1 MVDRMAPDIRIA
13 SEDDAATLSQV
24 ASATFPL
31 ACPPGTDE
39 GDIATFIATDLT
51 AERFARHLADPMR
64 TILLATDDD
73 EPTAYS
79 MLLLG
84 EPDDEDVQACLTAR
98 PSVELNKFYVV
109 PKAHGNGLASRL
121 MDASIEVARANG
133 ASGVWLGVS
142 SGNPRA
148 NRFYEK
154 HGFRVVGIKSF
165 SMGEHTFDDDHV
177 RERVL

>member
-1 MVDRMAPDIRIA
+1 MVGRMGPDIRIA
-13 SEDDAATLSQV
+13 TEADAATLSEL

-39 GDIATFIATDLT
+39 DDIATFIATDLT
-51 AERFARHLADPMR
+51 TERFVRHLADPAR
-64 TILLATDDD
+64 TVLLATEDG

-79 MLLLG
+79 LLVHG
-84 EPDDEDVQACLTAR
+84 EPDDADVQVSLTAR
-98 PSVELNKFYVV
+98 PTVELNKFYVV
-109 PKAHGNGLASRL
+109 PQAHGNGLAARL
-121 MDASIEVARANG
+121 MDASVELARTSG

-142 SGNPRA
+142 SGNTRA

-154 HGFRVVGIKSF
+154 QGFRVVGTKTF
-165 SMGEHTFDDDHV
+165 AMGEHTFDDDFV

>member
-1 MVDRMAPDIRIA
+1 MVNRMAPDIRIA
-13 SEDDAATLSQV
+13 SEEDAAALSQV

-39 GDIATFIATDLT
+39 GDIASFVATDLT
-51 AERFARHLADPMR
+51 VERFAHHLADPAR
-64 TILLATDDD
+64 TVLLATGDGG
-73 EPTAYS
+73 PTGYS
-79 MLLLG
+79 MLVLG
-84 EPDDEDVQACLTAR
+84 EPDDDVQSCLTAR

-109 PKAHGNGLASRL
+109 PEAHGNGLAARL
-121 MDASIEVARANG
+121 MDASVEVARAHG

-154 HGFRVVGIKSF
+154 HGFHVVGTKSF
-165 SMGEHTFDDDHV
+165 AMGEHTFDDDHV